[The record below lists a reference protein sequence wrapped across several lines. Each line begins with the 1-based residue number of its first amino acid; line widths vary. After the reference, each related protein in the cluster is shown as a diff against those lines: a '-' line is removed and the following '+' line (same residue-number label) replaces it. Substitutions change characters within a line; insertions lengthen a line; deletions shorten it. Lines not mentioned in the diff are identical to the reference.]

1 MTDDVRRNHR
11 SIGRRLWLLFAQ
23 SVTVCVALLFVIG
36 TLRPDWLEG
45 VRPAGNVT
53 ISEVAPLSS
62 IGRGGARTDR
72 VNSYGDAVALAAPA
86 VVSININGQG
96 RGPRDSFAEPR
107 SRRGRS
113 PYFSKTLASGV
124 IVSKDG
130 YILTNQHV
138 VEGGEEIEV
147 QLSDGRTAQATVIGS
162 DAETDLA
169 VLKIDLQNLPVITF
183 GRIEDARVGDVV
195 LAIGNPYGVGQ
206 TVTMGI
212 VSALGRSHLNLS
224 AFENY
229 IQTDAAI
236 NPGNSGGPL
245 VNASGNVIGINSAI
259 FAPTSGGSLGIG
271 FAVPVSTAKDVLESI
286 IANGEVVRGFIGVEP
301 QDIPAAAVDALT
313 FGRSKGAFISGVNRN
328 GPADKAGVKPGD
340 ILIAV
345 GDRPVVDTNSMLD
358 SIARLKPGTTT
369 HLKLLRKKEELDVTV
384 KVATRPKPG
393 VKAPDSED

>member
-1 MTDDVRRNHR
+1 MR
-11 SIGRRLWLLFAQ
+11 S
-23 SVTVCVALLFVIG
+23 S
-36 TLRPDWLEG
+36 
-45 VRPAGNVT
+45 GNLT
-53 ISEVAPLSS
+53 ISEVAPPSPV
-62 IGRGGARTDR
+62 GRPGSRSDR
-72 VNSYGDAVALAAPA
+72 VNSYADAVALAAPA

-96 RGPRDSFAEPR
+96 RGTRDSFSDSR
-107 SRRGRS
+107 SRRS
-113 PYFSKTLASGV
+113 PNRYFQKTLASGV

-162 DAETDLA
+162 DTETDLA
-169 VLKIDLQNLPVITF
+169 VLKIDLQDLPVITF
-183 GRIEDARVGDVV
+183 GRVEDARVGDVV

-301 QDIPAAAVDALT
+301 QDIPPAAVDALT

-340 ILIAV
+340 ILISV
-345 GDRPVVDTNSMLD
+345 GDRPVVDTTSMLD
-358 SIARLKPGTTT
+358 AIARLKPGTTT
-369 HLKLLRKKEELDVTV
+369 HLKLLRKKEEVDVTV

-393 VKAPDSED
+393 AKVPDGDE